1 MNEGQ
6 APPRLRLPFLYSAG
20 DHPES
25 FVAAQFPYRFIRPA
39 RLTAFIALLA
49 LGLTACG
56 KYGPLEPPP
65 DPSAPPKPANSNATS
80 VNALSKPS
88 IPPIVPPK
96 QPFFLDFMLK

>member
-1 MNEGQ
+1 MKG
-6 APPRLRLPFLYSAG
+6 PTPLRLRRPFLYSAD

-25 FVAAQFPYRFIRPA
+25 FVAAKSSYRFVKPA
-39 RLTAFIALLA
+39 RLTAIIALLG
-49 LGLTACG
+49 LGLASCG

-65 DPSAPPKPANSNATS
+65 DLSAPPKPANSNQNG

-96 QPFFLDFMLK
+96 QQFFLDFMLK